1 MEYVNDYST
10 NSGNIDRAIP
20 DVAFVNSLIGDTS
33 FRQSFVDADLTA
45 GVITV
50 THRLGEQIV
59 DVTVYD
65 GNNEQ
70 ITPDAITL
78 DSTTE
83 ATIDLSSYGTLV
95 GTYNVLVKS

>member
-1 MEYVNDYST
+1 M
-10 NSGNIDRAIP
+10 
-20 DVAFVNSLIGDTS
+20 IGDTS
-33 FRQSFVDADLTA
+33 YRQSFVDGDLTA
-45 GVITV
+45 GVITI
-50 THRLGEQIV
+50 THSLEEQFV